1 MNNSEF
7 DGKPFCILPFI
18 HLATHP
24 IGTVTPCCITDMT
37 DDMST
42 AKRNNFNLFLDKDK
56 LDDISNS
63 ENFKNVRKQMLS
75 GEFPSEC
82 KTCYFYEKN
91 NVYSKRMESN
101 LKFKHLF
108 EHSLSNTNA
117 DGTLKKLDYR
127 YIELRL
133 GTVCNLKCVTC
144 NPFSSNRWNE
154 DVSVF
159 KNTEFEKNYFK
170 CDIRTEWFRSTKF
183 YDELYEKSEHLE
195 EIWINGGEPTL
206 IKEHGYFLQKLI
218 DSGRSK
224 DIDLHYSINMT
235 QIPDSFINI
244 WKQFKNVRLH
254 LSIDDLEERN
264 DYIRSG
270 SNWKTIF
277 DNFLKIIKYKNI
289 FRIEICQTVSCLNV
303 YNIDKFKE
311 FAKKYDIVI
320 AHNYVHHPS
329 FQHVSIIPDEMKNE
343 IISNIQHLNEYE
355 LERLKTELFSESY
368 KEEISKFKS
377 FISLLD
383 AKRNV
388 FIGDYLSE
396 WKKYFS

>member
-1 MNNSEF
+1 MISNEF

-63 ENFKNVRKQMLS
+63 ENFKNVRKQMLA

-108 EHSLSNTNA
+108 EHALSNTNA
-117 DGTLKKLDYR
+117 DGTLKELDYR

-170 CDIRTEWFRSTKF
+170 CDIRTEWFRSKKF

-311 FAKKYDIVI
+311 FAKKYDMVI

-388 FIGDYLSE
+388 FIGDYLPE